1 MSQTTHLLTLN
12 IETEAAVDRVTRRL
26 KDKDLQVMRSFDL
39 QVARSAHVN
48 CACPHHGTAQ
58 CGCQM
63 IVLLVY
69 GQGVQPLTLV
79 AHGHEGKTHFA
90 LVDSPEQEREGSLE
104 NTIIHVLAV
113 ERLSAFRRGK
123 VHAN

>member
-1 MSQTTHLLTLN
+1 MSRTTHLLTLN
-12 IETEAAVDRVTRRL
+12 IESESAVDRVTQRL
-26 KDKDLQVMRSFDL
+26 KDRGLQVMRSFDL

-58 CGCQM
+58 CDCQM

-69 GQGVQPLTLV
+69 GEEVQPLTLV

-90 LVDSPEQEREGSLE
+90 MVDTPEQEQEDLLGS
-104 NTIIHVLAV
+104 TIINVLTM
-113 ERLSAFRRGK
+113 ERLSALRRGK
-123 VHAN
+123 VHAS

>member
-1 MSQTTHLLTLN
+1 MSRSTHLLTLN
-12 IETEAAVDRVTRRL
+12 IESETAVEWVTQRL
-26 KDKDLQVMRSFDL
+26 KDKGLQVIRSFDL
-39 QVARSAHVN
+39 QVARAAHVD
-48 CACPHHGTAQ
+48 CTCPHHGTAQ
-58 CGCQM
+58 CDCQM

-90 LVDSPEQEREGSLE
+90 MVDSPEQEHEGLLGKM
-104 NTIIHVLAV
+104 IVHVLTA
-113 ERLSAFRRGK
+113 ERLSALRRGQ